1 MEIIRL
7 LINAGADLEK
17 PDNFGSTP
25 LHLACIYGHLNC
37 VRILCELV
45 GVYYCSIQV
54 RCKILF
60 KECNVLYFYE
70 KLKKKLSKHFNSKFL
85 FCAQTTAACYI
96 RSFIRSVNTIFNVFE
111 CNIV

>member
-1 MEIIRL
+1 MIFGMFVGYVEIIRL

-45 GVYYCSIQV
+45 GEYYCSIQV

-60 KECNVLYFYE
+60 KECNVLYFYD
-70 KLKKKLSKHFNSKFL
+70 KLKKKLSK
-85 FCAQTTAACYI
+85 
-96 RSFIRSVNTIFNVFE
+96 FILRTIFSKY
-111 CNIV
+111 CCIL